1 MAENIFR
8 LKRIAKNDPF
18 ITPVTAIEK
27 HMANGGS
34 GGGDSGGSGGVS
46 SYYDLTDA
54 PVNIVQQ
61 PSYSQDDAIAG
72 SSGQF
77 GAWQFVKVSDD
88 AYALTDL
95 MGAKIVADGTE
106 YTVDATNTF
115 DITTTMN
122 QVGGIGSS
130 WVAMSPSGDW
140 MESLDVAVMS
150 CDGTIN
156 FDMDGMAIIFTPG
169 TWIRQDVTSV
179 ALPAKMEVSEEF
191 EQVFVP
197 LVTSADNR
205 KKLMVIDGAWSMTA
219 QSSLT
224 GINDYRN
231 IQRMVANGSAQNVLP
246 VWAQIRVPH
255 KEFGEI
261 VFDVV
266 DHATENGA
274 HSMTLLMNDL
284 RDGFEFDATEALCVC
299 PSGLAAGSYSSNN
312 YAFTL
317 AQAVPANGVLVI
329 GLNGQYQP
337 ETISSYASVS
347 SLEAIE
353 TVALTGAS
361 GGETALDTVLDAG
374 DINNFS
380 RAQYGSG
387 NYAQS
392 GIHKYLTA
400 TGSDWWTPSHKFDR
414 PPSYVNKEGFMSGF
428 DQAFLDILAITTQ
441 TSATNQQFE
450 IDYETN
456 SSYTTSGKFFLPSY
470 TQYSGDKNNDVDE
483 GTVFGAFE
491 GLGYQPTPYRIKYL
505 NGQPWYYWERSCYPW
520 IPEDAGYVCYDGYA
534 HSNGYAV
541 YRLIGFAAACVIQ

>member
-8 LKRIAKNDPF
+8 LKRIAKKDPF
-18 ITPVTAIEK
+18 VIPSTAIEK
-27 HMANGGS
+27 HVA
-34 GGGDSGGSGGVS
+34 GGGGGSGGVS
-46 SYYDLTDA
+46 DYRDLKNA
-54 PVNIVQQ
+54 PVNIVKK
-61 PSYSQDDAIAG
+61 PSYSQEDVIEGA
-72 SSGQF
+72 SGQF
-77 GAWQFVKVSDD
+77 GMARFVKVSDEV
-88 AYALTDL
+88 YVLTDL
-95 MGAKIVADGTE
+95 IGAKIIIDGTE
-106 YTVDATNTF
+106 YTADASNTF
-115 DITTTMN
+115 DVTTTMS
-122 QVGGIGSS
+122 QVGGTGAS
-130 WVAMSPSGDW
+130 WILMSPSGDW
-140 MESLDVAVMS
+140 TRSFDAAVMS

-156 FDMDGMAIIFTPG
+156 LDMDGQAIIFTPG
-169 TWIRQDVTSV
+169 TWIRTDVTSV

-205 KKLMVIDGAWSMTA
+205 KKLMVMDGAWGLTA
-219 QSSLT
+219 QSPLT

-231 IQRMVANGSAQNVLP
+231 IQRMVANGSAKNVLP
-246 VWAQIRVPH
+246 IWTQIRVPH

-266 DHATENGA
+266 HHETENNTN
-274 HSMTLLMNDL
+274 SMTLLMNDL

-299 PSGLAAGSYSSNN
+299 PSGLPAGSYSYNN

-317 AQAVPANGVLVI
+317 TQAVPANGVLVI
-329 GLNGQYQP
+329 GLSGQYIQ

-353 TVALTGAS
+353 TVPLASAS
-361 GGETALDTVLDAG
+361 GSETALDTVLDAA
-374 DINNFS
+374 DINNFN
-380 RAQYGSG
+380 RACYGSG

-428 DQAFLDILAITTQ
+428 DQAFLDILATTTQ

-456 SSYTTSGKFFLPSY
+456 SRYTTQGKFFLPSY
-470 TQYSGDKNNDVDE
+470 TQYSGKKNNGIDE
-483 GTVFGAFE
+483 GTVFNAFE
-491 GLGYQPTPYRIKYL
+491 GLGYQSTPYRVKYL
-505 NGQPWYYWERSCYPW
+505 NGQSWYYWERSCP
-520 IPEDAGYVCYDGYA
+520 PGDPVGARSVEN
-534 HSNGYAV
+534 NGYANNIGNAM
-541 YRLIGFAAACVIQ
+541 YRRYGFAAACIIQ

>member
-18 ITPVTAIEK
+18 VTPVTAIEK
-27 HMANGGS
+27 HMA
-34 GGGDSGGSGGVS
+34 GGGGTGVVS
-46 SYYDLTDA
+46 DYRDLKNA
-54 PVNIVQQ
+54 PVNIVNQ
-61 PSYSQDDAIAG
+61 PSYSQEDAIEG
-72 SSGQF
+72 VSGQF
-77 GAWQFVKVSDD
+77 GTAQFVKVSDNV
-88 AYALTDL
+88 YALTDL
-95 MGAKIVADGTE
+95 IGAKIVVDGIE
-106 YTVDATNTF
+106 YTADTSNTF
-115 DITTTMN
+115 DVTTTMS
-122 QVGGIGSS
+122 QVGGTGSS
-130 WVAMSPSGDW
+130 WILMSPSGDW
-140 MESLDVAVMS
+140 IESSDAAVMS

-156 FDMDGMAIIFTPG
+156 FDMGGQAIIFTPG
-169 TWIRQDVTSV
+169 TWIRTDVTSV
-179 ALPAKMEVSEEF
+179 ALPAKIEVSEEF
-191 EQVFVP
+191 EQFFVP

-205 KKLMVIDGAWSMTA
+205 KKLMVMDGAWGLTA
-219 QSSLT
+219 QSPLT

-231 IQRMVANGSAQNVLP
+231 IQRMVANGSAKNVLP

-266 DHATENGA
+266 HHETETSKISVNNTN
-274 HSMTLLMNDL
+274 SMTLLMNDL

-299 PSGLAAGSYSSNN
+299 PSGLPAGSYSYIN

-317 AQAVPANGVLVI
+317 TRAVPENGVLVI
-329 GLNGQYQP
+329 GLSGQYMP

-353 TVALTGAS
+353 TVPLASAS
-361 GGETALDTVLDAG
+361 GGETALDTVLDAA
-374 DINNFS
+374 DINNFD
-380 RAQYGSG
+380 RACYGSG

-428 DQAFLDILAITTQ
+428 DQAFLDILATTAQ

-456 SSYTTSGKFFLPSY
+456 SSYTTQGKFFLPSY
-470 TQYSGDKNNDVDE
+470 TQYIGEKNNGIDE
-483 GTVFGAFE
+483 GTVFNAFE
-491 GLGYQPTPYRIKYL
+491 GLDSQSTPYRVKYL
-505 NGQPWYYWERSCYPW
+505 NGQPWYYWERSCLPGNTG
-520 IPEDAGYVCYDGYA
+520 IVRGVGNTGYA
-534 HSNGYAV
+534 GSRDRAV
-541 YRLIGFAAACVIQ
+541 RRHDGFAAACVIQ